1 MCGEAVEGPVW
12 VLSVPS
18 LREALTSGWQGV
30 GALGDALG
38 TAVLQPLRALMMA
51 AKLSPTEESLAGA
64 ASALVRWHSTA
75 QFCGKCGAPT
85 RVASGGRRRK
95 CTRESCGRTWYPR
108 TDPVCIMLVTDG
120 DRCLLGR
127 YKASPPGMWT
137 CLAGFVE
144 QAERLETAVARE
156 VLEESGVE
164 ADEDSVEIV
173 GSQAWPCGRG
183 GSCELML
190 GCAVRAKAG
199 TPAELGP
206 DLQLDDN
213 MAGVRWASRAEARG
227 MVEASWD
234 ARAAAAAGKLYCPP
248 PWAIAHMLIR
258 KWAEGGQGGG
268 GRAAL

>member
-1 MCGEAVEGPVW
+1 
-12 VLSVPS
+12 
-18 LREALTSGWQGV
+18 
-30 GALGDALG
+30 
-38 TAVLQPLRALMMA
+38 
-51 AKLSPTEESLAGA
+51 
-64 ASALVRWHSTA
+64 
-75 QFCGKCGAPT
+75 
-85 RVASGGRRRK
+85 
-95 CTRESCGRTWYPR
+95 
-108 TDPVCIMLVTDG
+108 MLVTDG

-227 MVEASWD
+227 MVEASMD
-234 ARAAAAAGKLYCPP
+234 ARAAAAVGDC
-248 PWAIAHMLIR
+248 AH
-258 KWAEGGQGGG
+258 AHPEV
-268 GRAAL
+268 GRGRSGWRRQSGAVTLWERCGATRRE